1 MRKLARIGLIIALL
15 LTIGSPV
22 NGVAAAP
29 PKKPETKAPALTGPQ
44 KVVWDYYTAYLAYQ
58 EYQLKKGDKKVKPV
72 PNKTLDPSFVTQH
85 FIDSYKRLMQED
97 KKTTPPGEVG
107 FLDYDPII
115 CGQDFPSS
123 MTGSTVDLVENT
135 GTEATIKVGW
145 AGFDPPATPFIVK
158 LKKQDQGWRIDA
170 IVCSG
175 DDFDSKY
182 QKMQEWD
189 KQQKK

>member
-15 LTIGSPV
+15 LTIGSPLY
-22 NGVAAAP
+22 GEESGKQKEP
-29 PKKPETKAPALTGPQ
+29 GKKATAFSEPQ

-72 PNKTLDPSFVTQH
+72 PNKTLDQSFVTQH
-85 FIDSYKRLMQED
+85 FTDSFKRLMQED

-107 FLDYDPII
+107 FLDYDPFI
-115 CGQDFPSS
+115 CGQDSPSG
-123 MTGSTVDLVENT
+123 MTGSTVDLVDNT

-145 AGFDPPATPFIVK
+145 GGFDPPAPPFIVK

-170 IVCSG
+170 IVCGG

-182 QKMQEWD
+182 QKMQEWA

>member
-1 MRKLARIGLIIALL
+1 MWKLARIGLIIALL

-29 PKKPETKAPALTGPQ
+29 PEKPEAKAPALTEPQ
-44 KVVWDYYTAYLAYQ
+44 KVVWDYYTAVLAYQ
-58 EYQLKKGDKKVKPV
+58 QYRDGDKKGEPV
-72 PNKTLDPSFVTQH
+72 PDKTLDPSFVTQH
-85 FIDSYKRLMQED
+85 FIDSYKRLMAED

-115 CGQDFPSS
+115 CGQDSPIS
-123 MTGSTVDLVENT
+123 MTGTAVDLVENT
-135 GTEATIKVGW
+135 GSEATLKVGW

-158 LKKQDQGWRIDA
+158 LKKQEQGWRIDA
-170 IVCSG
+170 IVCGG

-182 QKMQEWD
+182 QKMQEWY